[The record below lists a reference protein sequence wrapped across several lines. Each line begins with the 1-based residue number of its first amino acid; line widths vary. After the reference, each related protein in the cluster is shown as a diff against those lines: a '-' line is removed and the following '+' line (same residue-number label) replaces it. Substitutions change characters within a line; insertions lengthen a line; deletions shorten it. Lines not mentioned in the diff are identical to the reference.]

1 MRLERGFVHV
11 LLDEQE
17 LRRVFFMDE
26 KLVVETPG
34 LRTCRLDERF
44 ELLVDTGFVSSAR
57 NSTSDD
63 VQRF

>member
-26 KLVVETPG
+26 KLVGETPG
-34 LRTCRLDERF
+34 LSTCRLDERF
-44 ELLVDTGFVSSAR
+44 ELLADAGFVTGAR
-57 NSTSDD
+57 NSPSDD